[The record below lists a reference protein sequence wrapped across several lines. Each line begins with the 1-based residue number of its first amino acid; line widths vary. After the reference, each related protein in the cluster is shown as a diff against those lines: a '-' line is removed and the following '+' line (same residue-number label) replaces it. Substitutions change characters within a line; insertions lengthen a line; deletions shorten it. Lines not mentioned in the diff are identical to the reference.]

1 MNRTLFIF
9 IISLVIFACKKS
21 DTKTPKDECT
31 VEIKHQF
38 KNPYEATSEV
48 LLQGNSTHQYVKFRL
63 FNIEQYR
70 NLEAKGAVLLDHPFD
85 AIPDKNL
92 QYKIEHTATYAV
104 YYGVV
109 PNNVNISKYQYEK
122 IKDLYMPEKKSIDG
136 KINGEEGKQFQG
148 NVTFFDPIDSVQV
161 PLKNIAIIVK
171 DATKVAYAYTD
182 DKGNFTIYGA
192 NITSDTVEVLIKFDN
207 SYVEIH
213 TLDVANI
220 FGVFN
225 QNIYSL
231 GFKKS
236 CAFTNLNIEIGR
248 EFNNAALLHSCAA
261 LYSFYKYVDFAN
273 HYGFQM
279 SSQKFLFWLG
289 KDAPISTSYAT
300 PMLHNMADQNIANPT
315 QLLSNLFGLPANLAG
330 TLAAV
335 IKNQL
340 PDLYAPFYS
349 RYATAA
355 RASFIETMFHELSHA
370 SHYAKVGPAFW
381 LPYVEYIYAHGG
393 YGEAAFPNSGIIGM
407 SEAWAEDLSNFGLFY
422 TYHKQKYL
430 ENNET
435 PAIDFIPYGVYHDLQ
450 DDGTNET
457 FDNVSNITFPQLYN
471 VFSSDLRSVADYKA
485 KLKAAFPAQQAAID
499 ILYAHYGY

>member
-70 NLEAKGAVLLDHPFD
+70 NLEANGVVLLDHPFD

-182 DKGNFTIYGA
+182 F
-192 NITSDTVEVLIKFDN
+192 
-207 SYVEIH
+207 
-213 TLDVANI
+213 
-220 FGVFN
+220 
-225 QNIYSL
+225 
-231 GFKKS
+231 
-236 CAFTNLNIEIGR
+236 C
-248 EFNNAALLHSCAA
+248 
-261 LYSFYKYVDFAN
+261 
-273 HYGFQM
+273 
-279 SSQKFLFWLG
+279 
-289 KDAPISTSYAT
+289 
-300 PMLHNMADQNIANPT
+300 
-315 QLLSNLFGLPANLAG
+315 
-330 TLAAV
+330 
-335 IKNQL
+335 
-340 PDLYAPFYS
+340 
-349 RYATAA
+349 
-355 RASFIETMFHELSHA
+355 
-370 SHYAKVGPAFW
+370 
-381 LPYVEYIYAHGG
+381 
-393 YGEAAFPNSGIIGM
+393 
-407 SEAWAEDLSNFGLFY
+407 
-422 TYHKQKYL
+422 
-430 ENNET
+430 
-435 PAIDFIPYGVYHDLQ
+435 
-450 DDGTNET
+450 
-457 FDNVSNITFPQLYN
+457 
-471 VFSSDLRSVADYKA
+471 
-485 KLKAAFPAQQAAID
+485 
-499 ILYAHYGY
+499 